1 MTTIWIPDTIED
13 ERLLAAFVAKRL
25 ALTNVRDFHT
35 IGVVRDKKLA
45 AACLYMNYRGTDI
58 EMSIASQDPRWATR
72 GAIQAFL
79 DYPLS
84 QLDCRRVTA
93 ICAAGDA
100 IARKFLKRVGF
111 RHEGTLLDAMD
122 DDHAILFGMTRR
134 WYHSGKCKWNGAH
147 HGEKE
152 RREQRSSAC

>member
-1 MTTIWIPDTIED
+1 MTVIWIPDTVED
-13 ERLLAAFVAKRL
+13 ERLLASFVAERL
-25 ALTNVRDFHT
+25 ELSNVRDFHT
-35 IGVVRDKKLA
+35 IGIVRNRKLA
-45 AACLYMNYRGTDI
+45 AACLYQNYRGTDI
-58 EMSIASQDPRWATR
+58 EMSIASQDKRWATR

-79 DYPLS
+79 DYPLT

-100 IARKFLKRVGF
+100 IARKFLKRIGF

-134 WYHSGKCKWNGAH
+134 WYHSDKCKWNGDH
-147 HGEKE
+147 NGEEVRK
-152 RREQRSSAC
+152 QFASAG